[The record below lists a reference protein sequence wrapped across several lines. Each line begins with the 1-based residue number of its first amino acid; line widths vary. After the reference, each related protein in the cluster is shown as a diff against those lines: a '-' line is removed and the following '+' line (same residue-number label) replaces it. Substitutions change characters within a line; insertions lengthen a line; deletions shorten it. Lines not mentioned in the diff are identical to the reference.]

1 VSKTASEYLVEALE
15 QIGVKRI
22 YGVVGDSFNGV
33 SDALRRRKSI
43 DWIHVRHEEAGAFA
57 AGAEAH
63 LTGKLAVCAGSCGP
77 GNLHLI
83 NGLFD
88 CQRNGVP
95 VLAIA
100 SHIPSSEIGIDYF
113 QATHPESLFKECSH
127 YVELVSNA
135 NQLPQ
140 ILKRAV
146 RVAIAKRGVAVIV
159 LPGDVALTKIDAD
172 VPEWLVPVAPVLR
185 PGETEIEQLADFLN
199 QASRVTL
206 FCGAGCAGA
215 HAEVVELARKLK
227 APIVHAF
234 RGKEFIEY
242 DNPYDVG
249 MTGLVGFASG
259 YAAMKNCD
267 ALLMLGT
274 DFPYRAFYPEPA
286 RIAQVD
292 VRPEALGNRCSL
304 HLGLLGTVKDTLE
317 AVLPVVK
324 DKTDSSHLDDALID
338 YKKARKDLDALAE
351 SGPNSNV
358 IHPQYV
364 MRLVSELAADDAVFT
379 CDVGTPIIWTAR
391 YLKVNGK
398 RRIVGSFNHGSMA
411 NAMLQAIGAQAAY
424 PNRQV
429 ISMSGDGGFS
439 MMMGDFITLTQMR
452 LPVKVIVLN
461 NGTLGFV
468 EMEMKA
474 NGFLDT
480 GCDLKNPN
488 FALMADAMGI
498 RGIRVEKPG
507 ELKGAIEAALAH
519 KGPVLVDVVSARQE
533 LAMPPKTTVDQAY
546 HFGMFMMKAVLDGR
560 AAQLIDLAQVNLSR
574 QICSETGTKI

>member
-1 VSKTASEYLVEALE
+1 MSKTASEYLVEALE
-15 QIGVKRI
+15 KTGVKRI
-22 YGVVGDSFNGV
+22 YGVVGDSLNGV
-33 SDALRRRKSI
+33 SDSLRRRKSI
-43 DWIHVRHEEAGAFA
+43 DWIHMRHEEAAAFA

-63 LTGKLAVCAGSCGP
+63 LTGTLAVCAGSCGP

-100 SHIPSSEIGIDYF
+100 AHIPSSEIGIDYF
-113 QATHPESLFKECSH
+113 QATHPESVFKDCSH
-127 YVELVSNA
+127 YVELVSNPG
-135 NQLPQ
+135 QLPQ
-140 ILKRAV
+140 ILKRAI
-146 RVAIAKRGVAVIV
+146 RVAIAKRGVAVVV
-159 LPGDVALTKIDAD
+159 LPGDVALMKIDAE
-172 VPEWLVPVAPVLR
+172 VPEWIVPTAPVLQ
-185 PGETEIEQLADFLN
+185 PAAADIEQLANFLN
-199 QASRVTL
+199 GASRVTL

-215 HAEVVELARKLK
+215 HGEVVELARKLK

-249 MTGLVGFASG
+249 MTGLVGFSSG

-274 DFPYRAFYPEPA
+274 DFPYRAFYPEHA

-304 HLGLLGTVKDTLE
+304 HLGLLGTVKDTLA
-317 AVLPVVK
+317 AVLPAVK
-324 DKTDSSHLDDALID
+324 EKTDSSHLNDALID
-338 YKKARKDLDALAE
+338 YKKARKALDELAE
-351 SGPNSNV
+351 GGPNSDI

-391 YLKVNGK
+391 YLKVNGR
-398 RRIVGSFNHGSMA
+398 RRIIGSFNHGSMA

-439 MMMGDFITLTQMR
+439 MMMGDFISLTQLG

-474 NGFLDT
+474 SGFLDT

-488 FALMADAMGI
+488 FALMAEAVGV
-498 RGIRVEKPG
+498 RGIRVEKPQ
-507 ELKGAIEAALAH
+507 ELKGAIQAALAH
-519 KGPVLVDVVSARQE
+519 KGPVLVDVLSARQE
-533 LAMPPKTTVDQAY
+533 LAMPPKTTVGQAY

-560 AAQLIDLAQVNLSR
+560 ASQLVDLAKVNLSR
-574 QICSETGTKI
+574 

>member
-1 VSKTASEYLVEALE
+1 MSRTAAEFLVQALE
-15 QIGVKRI
+15 KTGVKRV
-22 YGVVGDSFNGV
+22 YGVVGDSLNGFTDV
-33 SDALRRRKSI
+33 MRRRKSI
-43 DWIHVRHEEAGAFA
+43 DWVHMRHEEAAAFA

-63 LTGKLAVCAGSCGP
+63 LTGSLAVCAGSCGP

-100 SHIPSSEIGIDYF
+100 AHIPSSEIGIDYF
-113 QATHPESLFKECSH
+113 QATHPENLFKDCSH
-127 YVELVSNA
+127 YVELVSNPK
-135 NQLPQ
+135 QLPQ
-140 ILKRAV
+140 ILKRAI
-146 RVAIAKRGVAVIV
+146 RVAVAKRGVAVVV
-159 LPGDVALTKIDAD
+159 LPGDVALMELDAE
-172 VPEWLVPVAPVLR
+172 VPEWIVPTAPVLR
-185 PGETEIEQLADFLN
+185 PDAADVEHLAGFLN

-215 HAEVVELARKLK
+215 HAELIELARKLK

-234 RGKEFIEY
+234 RGKEFVEY

-267 ALLMLGT
+267 ALLLLGT
-274 DFPYRAFYPEPA
+274 DFPYRAFYPEHA
-286 RIAQVD
+286 KIAQID
-292 VRPEALGNRCSL
+292 LRPEALGNRCSL

-317 AVLPVVK
+317 AVLPAITE
-324 DKTDSSHLDDALID
+324 KTDSSHLDDALAD

-351 SGPNSNV
+351 SGPNSTI

-391 YLKVNGK
+391 YLKVNGR
-398 RRIVGSFNHGSMA
+398 RRIIGSFNHGSMA
-411 NAMLQAIGAQAAY
+411 NGMLQAIGAQAAF
-424 PNRQV
+424 PQRQV

-439 MMMGDFITLTQMR
+439 MMMGDFITLTQMG

-474 NGFLDT
+474 SGFLDA

-488 FALMADAMGI
+488 FALMAEAMGV
-498 RGIRVEKPG
+498 RGIRVEKPQ
-507 ELKGAIEAALAH
+507 ELRHALEAGLSH

-533 LAMPPKTTVDQAY
+533 LAMPPKTTLDQAY
-546 HFGMFMMKAVLDGR
+546 HFGMFMTKAVLDGR
-560 AAQLIDLAQVNLSR
+560 ATELIDLAKVNLTR
-574 QICSETGTKI
+574 

>member
-1 VSKTASEYLVEALE
+1 MSRTAAEFLVRALE
-15 QIGVKRI
+15 KTGVRRV
-22 YGVVGDSFNGV
+22 YGVVGDSLNGFTDV
-33 SDALRRRKSI
+33 MRRRKSI
-43 DWIHVRHEEAGAFA
+43 DWVHMRHEEAAAFA

-63 LTGKLAVCAGSCGP
+63 LTGSLAVCAGSCGP

-100 SHIPSSEIGIDYF
+100 AHIPSSEIGIDYF
-113 QATHPESLFKECSH
+113 QATHPENLFRDCSH
-127 YVELVSNA
+127 YVELVSNPK
-135 NQLPQ
+135 QLPQ
-140 ILKRAV
+140 ILKRAI
-146 RVAIAKRGVAVIV
+146 RVAIAKRGVAVVV
-159 LPGDVALTKIDAD
+159 LPGDVALMELDAE
-172 VPEWLVPVAPVLR
+172 VPEWIAPTAPVLR
-185 PGETEIEQLADFLN
+185 PSAADVEHLASFLN
-199 QASRVTL
+199 QASHVTL
-206 FCGAGCAGA
+206 FCGAGCADA
-215 HAEVVELARKLK
+215 HAELIELARKLK

-234 RGKEFIEY
+234 RGKEFVEY

-249 MTGLVGFASG
+249 MTGLVGFSSG

-267 ALLMLGT
+267 ALLLLGT
-274 DFPYRAFYPEPA
+274 DFPYRAFYPERA
-286 RIAQVD
+286 KIAQVD

-317 AVLPVVK
+317 AVLPAIK
-324 DKTDSSHLDDALID
+324 EKTDSSHLDDALAD
-338 YKKARKDLDALAE
+338 YHQARKDLDALAE
-351 SGPNSNV
+351 SGPNSTM

-391 YLKVNGK
+391 YLKVNGR
-398 RRIVGSFNHGSMA
+398 RRIIGSFNHGSMA
-411 NAMLQAIGAQAAY
+411 NGMLQAIGAQAAF
-424 PNRQV
+424 PQRQV

-439 MMMGDFITLTQMR
+439 MMMGDFITLTQMG
-452 LPVKVIVLN
+452 LPVKVVVLN

-488 FALMADAMGI
+488 FALMAEAVGV
-498 RGIRVEKPG
+498 RGIRVERPQ
-507 ELKGAIEAALAH
+507 ELKAALEAAFAL

-533 LAMPPKTTVDQAY
+533 LAMPPKTTLDQAY
-546 HFGMFMMKAVLDGR
+546 HFGMFTMKAVLDGR
-560 AAQLIDLAQVNLSR
+560 VSQLIDLAKVNLTR
-574 QICSETGTKI
+574 